1 MNHSNINFLLESETR
16 TRTRNHRSIRKR
28 KRKNHALKYFAVLV
42 LMLAVPVWLLTNSGS
57 GSQAS
62 ANIPE
67 LEQNA
72 QSMRVEFDRLKDTD
86 ENLQEREKILKSII
100 TNSRGTEEAE
110 LAYWDLSDLYLDSY
124 QEPKTDLAIATLEEF
139 LKNYPDSNWTTH
151 FKLKLLDLYGN
162 DNPKRASLK
171 EQLTND
177 KSLPSS
183 LRSSIN

>member
-1 MNHSNINFLLESETR
+1 MNHSNINFLLESDTR
-16 TRTRNHRSIRKR
+16 TRSRNHRRIHRRKR
-28 KRKNHALKYFAVLV
+28 NRRLALGYLGIFVLV
-42 LMLAVPVWLLTNSGS
+42 LAIPLWLLTSS
-57 GSQAS
+57 DSQANV
-62 ANIPE
+62 NIPE

-72 QSMRVEFDRLKDTD
+72 QSMRVEFNRLQDTD
-86 ENLQEREKILKSII
+86 ENLQEREKILKNII
-100 TNSRGTEEAE
+100 ANSRGTEEAE

-171 EQLTND
+171 KQLTND